1 MTLQELE
8 KLKRELLEEKKTLEE
23 ELGRIADE
31 DAAIKGNYLARFHK
45 AEPDDT
51 SDEKAHS
58 ITDYEEERAVEQTL
72 ELRLQ
77 EINETLKKIEEG
89 SYGICEKCLTPI
101 EEERLKAIPL
111 AKLCLSCA
119 KKVNFSK
126 N

>member
-31 DAAIKGNYLARFHK
+31 DAAIKGNYFARFHK

-51 SDEKAHS
+51 LDEKAHS